1 MRQLDLFS
9 ALQSSTEGIDTE
21 FKSAR
26 GGLPGSFWETY
37 SAMANTQG
45 GTIVLGVAEKPT
57 GLAWEG
63 VPDATQLRTVLW
75 NQLNDRH
82 KISCNLLRDED
93 VRTVADD
100 GRQFVVVNVPR
111 ASRQQR
117 PVYVGPNPMA
127 GTFRRAEEGDYRCSD
142 DEVRRMLADQSE
154 APADALVL
162 AHFGQ
167 ADFDPETVK
176 QYRNRFA
183 SRAPDHPWLLLDDAA
198 LLTKLGA
205 LRRDRATGMDGATV
219 AGLLMF
225 GRFEALRD
233 ALPGFHVDY
242 RERLSDDPAVR
253 WTDRVVPDGTWENNL
268 FQFYVRV
275 MQRLSGDLKMPF
287 QLDRELYRKDDTPVH
302 EALREAVVNALVH
315 ADHRGQG
322 GVVIERYADRI
333 ELSNPGSLLVSRVQL
348 LQGGVSECRNKS
360 LQLMFQLMGGGD
372 KAGSGMDKIRAG
384 WRSQHWRSP
393 RLEESVQP
401 DRVKLVLPMV
411 SLIPDEV
418 ERALRLRFGDRFA
431 KLDKTAV
438 QAVVTAQVE
447 GSVTNSRMQEITGE
461 HSKDITVV
469 LQSLVREGLLAQQ
482 NQRRWASYRVAGDFP
497 QSGDDAPHLEGDSPQ
512 SSPQLAGDSPQ
523 LPPSSPQLDRL
534 AGLSAEVQGLLPQAE
549 PARKN
554 KKLPVD
560 QLKGVIQQLCQGRWL
575 ATSELAALVDRDAE
589 KLQSRFLTA
598 MVREGVL
605 ELRYPDVRNRPD
617 QAYRT
622 VATRHP

>member
-1 MRQLDLFS
+1 
-9 ALQSSTEGIDTE
+9 
-21 FKSAR
+21 
-26 GGLPGSFWETY
+26 
-37 SAMANTQG
+37 
-45 GTIVLGVAEKPT
+45 
-57 GLAWEG
+57 
-63 VPDATQLRTVLW
+63 
-75 NQLNDRH
+75 
-82 KISCNLLRDED
+82 
-93 VRTVADD
+93 
-100 GRQFVVVNVPR
+100 
-111 ASRQQR
+111 
-117 PVYVGPNPMA
+117 
-127 GTFRRAEEGDYRCSD
+127 
-142 DEVRRMLADQSE
+142 MLADQSDT
-154 APADALVL
+154 PADSLIVE
-162 AHFGQ
+162 HFGQ
-167 ADFDPETVK
+167 PDFDPETVK

-183 SRAPDHPWLLLDDAA
+183 SRAPDHPWLLLDDAP
-198 LLTKLGA
+198 LLTKLSA
-205 LRRDRATGMDGATV
+205 LRRDRSTGLEGATV
-219 AGLLMF
+219 AGLSMF
-225 GRFEALRD
+225 GRFEALRE

-268 FQFYVRV
+268 FQFYLRV

-287 QLDRELYRKDDTPVH
+287 LLDRALYRKDDTAVH

-322 GVVIERYADRI
+322 GVVIERYPDRI

-384 WRSQHWRSP
+384 WRAQHWRSP
-393 RLEESVQP
+393 RLEESLQP
-401 DRVKLVLPMV
+401 DRVNLVLPMI

-418 ERALRLRFGDRFA
+418 DLALRARFGDLFT

-461 HSKDITVV
+461 HSKDITGV
-469 LQSLVREGLLAQQ
+469 LQSLVRDGLLTQQ
-482 NQRRWASYRVAGDFP
+482 NQRRWASYRVAEDSP
-497 QSGDDAPHLEGDSPQ
+497 QFGDDSLHLQADSPQ
-512 SSPQLAGDSPQ
+512 SSPHLVGDSPQ
-523 LPPSSPQLDRL
+523 LPSNSPQLNRL
-534 AGLSAEVQGLLPQAE
+534 AGLSPEVQGLLPLAD

-554 KKLPVD
+554 KKLPTD
-560 QLKGVIQQLCQGRWL
+560 QLKGIIRQLCEGRWL

-622 VATRHP
+622 VAAVNQ